1 MSAGSPPRVLV
12 VWCPDWPVTA
22 AGVALGEP
30 AVVVHANRVVAV
42 SPAARHDGVVPGLRR
57 REAQSRC
64 PGLAVVAHDPTR
76 DARAFEPV
84 LQAVAALTPQVEL
97 TEPGVCTFG
106 TRGPSR
112 YYGGDEALA
121 RRAAGLAAAALGP
134 NLAVAGPPGVGVAD
148 GRFAA
153 ALAAR
158 HAAGADPLIV
168 APGGSAGFLAPLPV
182 TALDDPEL
190 VDLLPRLG
198 LRTLGALAALPAADV
213 VARFG
218 PAGRLAHRRA
228 SGQDDRP
235 VDARPPPPDLA
246 VQMELDPPVTDVG
259 PVAFAGKHLA
269 DELSARLGARG
280 LACTRLLVVAETE
293 HGERQERLWRHE
305 HAFTAAALT
314 ERVRWQLEG
323 WAGAGNQAPTGGI
336 TLLRLVPDE
345 VVPDGGRQLGF
356 WGGLTQ
362 ADERAARAAA
372 RLMGLLGPE
381 AVTVPEWRGGRDPG
395 AVVASVP
402 AAAVD
407 LAERVTAVVAP
418 KGAGPWPGRL
428 PAPAPA
434 SVLSEQVAAEVLDGD
449 GRVVRVTGRGQ
460 PSAPPA
466 RLAVGGGR
474 ARRVVAWAGPWPADE
489 RWWDPATHRRR
500 ARFQLLTDDG
510 AAHLAVVEA
519 GRWWLEAV
527 YD

>member
-1 MSAGSPPRVLV
+1 MSTRPPRVLV

-22 AGVALGEP
+22 AGVAPGEP
-30 AVVVHANRVVAV
+30 AAVVHANRVVAA
-42 SPAARHDGVVPGLRR
+42 SPAARDENVRPGIRR

-64 PGLAVVAHDPTR
+64 PDLVVVAHDPAR

-84 LQAVAALTPQVEL
+84 LQAVATLTPQVEL
-97 TEPGVCTFG
+97 TDPGVCTFG

-112 YYGGDEALA
+112 YHGGDEALA
-121 RRAAGLAAAALGP
+121 RRAVTLAAEALGP
-134 NLAVAGPPGVGVAD
+134 GVAVAGPPGVGVAD

-158 HAAGADPLIV
+158 RAVGADPLVV
-168 APGGSAGFLAPLPV
+168 APGGSAEFLAPFPV
-182 TALDDPEL
+182 ATLGDPEL

-198 LRTLGALAALPAADV
+198 LRTLGAVAALPVADV

-218 PAGRLAHRRA
+218 PPGRLAHRRA

-235 VDARPPPPDLA
+235 VDARPPPPDLS

-259 PVAFAGKHLA
+259 PAVFAGKHLA
-269 DELSARLGARG
+269 DELHARVRARG

-305 HAFTAAALT
+305 HAFTAASLT

-323 WAGAGNQAPTGGI
+323 WAGAGNSAPTGGI

-345 VVPDGGRQLGF
+345 VVPDAGRQLGF

-362 ADERAARAAA
+362 ADERAGRAAA
-372 RLMGLLGPE
+372 RLLGLLGPE

-395 AVVASVP
+395 AVVAAVP

-407 LAERVTAVVAP
+407 LAERATAVAAP
-418 KGAGPWPGRL
+418 RDAGPWPGRL
-428 PAPAPA
+428 PTPSPAT
-434 SVLSEQVAAEVLDGD
+434 VLSTRVRADVVDAD
-449 GRVVRVTGRGQ
+449 GRIVTVTGRGW
-460 PSAPPA
+460 PSAAPA
-466 RLAVGGGR
+466 RLTIDGDR
-474 ARRVVAWAGPWPADE
+474 PRRVAAWAGPWPADE
-489 RWWDPATHRRR
+489 RWWDPAHHRRR

>member
-1 MSAGSPPRVLV
+1 MSAGPPRVLV
-12 VWCPDWPVTA
+12 VWCPDWAVTA
-22 AGVALGEP
+22 AGVAPGQP
-30 AVVVHANRVVAV
+30 AAVVHANRVVAA
-42 SPAARHDGVVPGLRR
+42 SPAARADNVVPGLRR

-64 PGLAVVAHDPTR
+64 PELVVVAHDPAR
-76 DARAFEPV
+76 DIRAFEPV
-84 LQAVAALTPQVEL
+84 LQAMAALTPQVEL
-97 TEPGVCTFG
+97 TDAGACTFG

-112 YYGGDEALA
+112 YHGGDAALA
-121 RRAAGLAAAALGP
+121 GQAARLAAEALGP
-134 NLAVAGPPGVGVAD
+134 SVDVAGPPGVGVAD

-158 HAAGADPLIV
+158 RAAGAGPVVV
-168 APGGSAGFLAPLPV
+168 APGASAEFLAPFPV
-182 TALDDPEL
+182 AALDDLEL

-198 LRTLGALAALPAADV
+198 LRTLGALAALPVADV

-218 PAGRLAHRRA
+218 LPGRLAHRRA

-235 VDARPPPPDLA
+235 VDARPPPPDFT

-259 PVAFAGKHLA
+259 PAAFAGKHLA
-269 DELSARLGARG
+269 DELFARLRARG

-305 HAFTAAALT
+305 HAFTAASLT

-323 WAGAGNQAPTGGI
+323 WASAANSAPTGGI

-345 VVPDGGRQLGF
+345 VVPDAGRQLGF

-362 ADERAARAAA
+362 ADERAGRAAA
-372 RLMGLLGPE
+372 RLLGLLGPE

-395 AVVASVP
+395 AVVAAVP

-407 LAERVTAVVAP
+407 LAERGPAVVAP
-418 KGAGPWPGRL
+418 PGAGPWPGRL
-428 PAPAPA
+428 PAPSPA
-434 SVLSEQVAAEVLDGD
+434 TVLTTRIPVEVVNGE
-449 GRVVRVTGRGQ
+449 GRLVTVTGRGEH
-460 PSAPPA
+460 SAAPA
-466 RLAVGGGR
+466 RMTVDGGR
-474 ARRVVAWAGPWPADE
+474 PRRVVAWAGPWPADE
-489 RWWDPATHRRR
+489 HWWDPPHHRRR

-510 AAHLAVVEA
+510 AAHLVVVEA
-519 GRWWLEAV
+519 GRWWLEAL